1 MTVNPATLS
10 LNSIV
15 NVVVNVTPQAAPR
28 STFNQL
34 LILGNS
40 GRIPQSMRIMQVD
53 QNFATEMIAQ
63 GFLTSDPEYIAASLY
78 FGSVPAPTSGYIGM
92 MDPTAIQS
100 VIPHLGAIGNNYALG
115 DIITV
120 VQTGGSGAQFT
131 VTGITS
137 SPAGAVTGL
146 TKINGSQGTGY
157 TAGSNLSTTTTGS
170 GSGLKVDIT
179 ALGESCL
186 DALQVLRQIN
196 IQWYVAVALTAV
208 DADHEAIALWVQS
221 CQPPSVYAYSTSEA
235 AVLSGSLIGSPP
247 TESIGAYLKALSYGR
262 VVGQYSTLQAGQ
274 NPYVAYAICAILGY
288 AMGQNTGLIN
298 SAYSLKFKGEV
309 GIATE
314 PLTLTQIANIEGANV
329 NLYLS
334 YGNFY
339 NWFEQGVMAN
349 GTFFDQVINRDMLVN
364 DIQLN
369 LATLL
374 NGTPKIPQTDPGQ
387 TQLIHAVNQAAQKAV
402 DRGYLAPGVFNPLNG
417 LPLLSLNPGEAMPLG
432 YTAMSAPYSTQL
444 SADRIARKAMPI
456 YLVIHEAGAVHSVTV
471 QVNVQI

>member
-1 MTVNPATLS
+1 
-10 LNSIV
+10 
-15 NVVVNVTPQAAPR
+15 
-28 STFNQL
+28 
-34 LILGNS
+34 
-40 GRIPQSMRIMQVD
+40 
-53 QNFATEMIAQ
+53 
-63 GFLTSDPEYIAASLY
+63 
-78 FGSVPAPTSGYIGM
+78 
-92 MDPTAIQS
+92 
-100 VIPHLGAIGNNYALG
+100 
-115 DIITV
+115 
-120 VQTGGSGAQFT
+120 
-131 VTGITS
+131 
-137 SPAGAVTGL
+137 
-146 TKINGSQGTGY
+146 
-157 TAGSNLSTTTTGS
+157 
-170 GSGLKVDIT
+170 
-179 ALGESCL
+179 
-186 DALQVLRQIN
+186 
-196 IQWYVAVALTAV
+196 
-208 DADHEAIALWVQS
+208 
-221 CQPPSVYAYSTSEA
+221 
-235 AVLSGSLIGSPP
+235 
-247 TESIGAYLKALSYGR
+247 
-262 VVGQYSTLQAGQ
+262 
-274 NPYVAYAICAILGY
+274 
-288 AMGQNTGLIN
+288 MGQNTGLIN